1 MLQAVGHQSSS
12 KIQDELN
19 VLMWQLLDD
28 DISKAQVHA
37 LAGQPPF
44 PRAPPRPAPAVVSFA
59 QRASQHPRAARS
71 CPLSCSEL
79 PGALLANAR

>member
-1 MLQAVGHQSSS
+1 MASAVYNQSSS
-12 KIQDELN
+12 KIQEELD
-19 VLMWQLLDD
+19 VLIWQLLGD

-37 LAGQPPF
+37 LAGHPASPS
-44 PRAPPRPAPAVVSFA
+44 APPHPAPAAVSFA
-59 QRASQHPRAARS
+59 LSAPTGGARS